1 MVSESKEPTLKPVGL
16 LVHFNVCRA
25 TIIIKIAQ
33 EKYGVLS
40 KTKVNFA
47 IERLLALQSEG
58 RHMYRRSFPST
69 TVCAAG
75 RPLWKHLFPSPQ
87 PRLEVQT
94 LQYPITP
101 CDYPSC
107 SGRLGRGRLCQG
119 AAGPDPPPPPPS
131 CRVCEAPCRY
141 LEGCFTEDRFVIL
154 RVKCLNCVIPSKHEE
169 QSSCHVWINNVSVK
183 VLAVCCVIQQKH
195 IASRWYGSHPD
206 LTWAFS
212 SSQNHSA
219 AAQGKFHWG
228 RDSICSN
235 LIDSRLMSSVLQ
247 EQQHDL
253 YFLWRKKVVRSF
265 PGVKKAHIWASV
277 IWDI

>member
-1 MVSESKEPTLKPVGL
+1 M
-16 LVHFNVCRA
+16 
-25 TIIIKIAQ
+25 
-33 EKYGVLS
+33 
-40 KTKVNFA
+40 KTPF
-47 IERLLALQSEG
+47 
-58 RHMYRRSFPST
+58 SF
-69 TVCAAG
+69 
-75 RPLWKHLFPSPQ
+75 PQ
-87 PRLEVQT
+87 PRLEVQA

-107 SGRLGRGRLCQG
+107 YDRLGRGRLCQG
-119 AAGPDPPPPPPS
+119 AAGPDPAGGREAPPPPPS
-131 CRVCEAPCRY
+131 CRVCEAPWRY

-212 SSQNHSA
+212 SAQNHSA
-219 AAQGKFHWG
+219 AAQGKFNWG

-235 LIDSRLMSSVLQ
+235 LITRLTVDLCPQFCKNNSTICTSS
-247 EQQHDL
+247 EE
-253 YFLWRKKVVRSF
+253 KKVVRSF